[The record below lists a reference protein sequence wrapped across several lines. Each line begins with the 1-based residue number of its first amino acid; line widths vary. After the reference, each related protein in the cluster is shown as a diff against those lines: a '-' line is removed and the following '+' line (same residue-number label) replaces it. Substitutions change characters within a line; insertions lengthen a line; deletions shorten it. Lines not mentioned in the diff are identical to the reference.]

1 MAVWFGMLFLRFL
14 FVSFRYVHRTRGTFF
29 SSLLCAVGICTLCG
43 CVLSA
48 IYQWWNLLSHAL
60 PSYIFVYVACEK
72 SRLAFR
78 SSRAFPQ
85 IPKIHI
91 YIAHFFV
98 HIILAIRPYVRV
110 CMMWHMLGY
119 LYDYIYKY
127 VVRSPSP
134 FLFLLESNKQKDQKR
149 MWRERSQ
156 NNRSKIHTFLGLYV
170 QKRTGRES
178 TERKMR
184 ENAYACILEVNVCVP
199 LLFVFPPQSCGAFVC
214 CLDFFVCFPLCVQR

>member
-1 MAVWFGMLFLRFL
+1 MWTKRPDGAFIRRLCITNSVNLLLHHFSFCLFHTDKEKRNRKEKRTEKKRKEKKHTIVNMAVWFGMLFLRFL

-119 LYDYIYKY
+119 LYDYI
-127 VVRSPSP
+127 
-134 FLFLLESNKQKDQKR
+134 
-149 MWRERSQ
+149 
-156 NNRSKIHTFLGLYV
+156 
-170 QKRTGRES
+170 
-178 TERKMR
+178 
-184 ENAYACILEVNVCVP
+184 
-199 LLFVFPPQSCGAFVC
+199 
-214 CLDFFVCFPLCVQR
+214 

>member
-1 MAVWFGMLFLRFL
+1 M
-14 FVSFRYVHRTRGTFF
+14 
-29 SSLLCAVGICTLCG
+29 
-43 CVLSA
+43 
-48 IYQWWNLLSHAL
+48 
-60 PSYIFVYVACEK
+60 ACEK

-119 LYDYIYKY
+119 LYDYIYIYKY

-184 ENAYACILEVNVCVP
+184 ENAYACILEVNGCVSP
-199 LLFVFPPQSCGAFVC
+199 PFLPPQSCGAFVC
-214 CLDFFVCFPLCVQR
+214 CLDFFVCFSLCVQR